1 MNLEQAPH
9 VPQAGGKKNRTVK
22 RHKRPVRGN
31 DGKFLIKGKKYAEL
45 FGSRQKVWNGT
56 AYKTTGN
63 LVKSD
68 LIQNSRRRI
77 VSKKKYYQGK
87 KERKTKSR
95 LFKKYTAKKGQFGP
109 VKR

>member
-1 MNLEQAPH
+1 MKSYRENSH
-9 VPQAGGKKNRTVK
+9 GISY
-22 RHKRPVRGN
+22 
-31 DGKFLIKGKKYAEL
+31 FLLI
-45 FGSRQKVWNGT
+45 WNGT

-63 LVKSD
+63 LVKTD
-68 LIQNSRRRI
+68 LVQNSRRRI
-77 VSKKKYYQGK
+77 VSKKKYLQGK